1 MEHMFEDPPSAA
13 SSADAP
19 PVFEV
24 VLRSST
30 DWLADAP
37 GGLLAMAVEDRS
49 GRLGEVTDGEL
60 LRLVAATE
68 RLASWAQARQLEA
81 IAELARRPVLNPA
94 GRHAMDGRSLTIGE
108 IGPAL
113 GLARHSATRRVD
125 LAEHLTTTL
134 PGTLAALRQGRIDP
148 ARAQVISD
156 ELTGI
161 PDLAAADRAV
171 IEHDALAAAAAGHT
185 GAQVR
190 DRIRRALLAVTP
202 KDAAERHQRA
212 RRQRRV
218 CTMPQPDGMGELW
231 GYLPAETITMIEAVL
246 NGYTT
251 VPARTHPAGTD
262 GRSRDERRADALADI
277 FRAILDNQPLPT
289 ARGGTWTPPPLP
301 TRQGRRPHLVIT
313 IAASTLAGTDNQPAT
328 LTGYGPVPAD
338 LARHLAA
345 DAATYQ
351 TACVDDTTGTCQ
363 WIGKT
368 TPYRPAQW
376 MVDQV
381 IARDP
386 ACRHPG
392 CRRPAAQ
399 CDVDHAT
406 RHPDGP
412 TCPCNLM
419 PLCAFHHHLKHDG
432 GWTAERIP
440 TTRDPTPAG
449 TVNWTSP
456 LGRTYPDP
464 PVPLMPPAPRQ
475 PTRDTEPHDPPF

>member
-1 MEHMFEDPPSAA
+1 
-13 SSADAP
+13 
-19 PVFEV
+19 
-24 VLRSST
+24 
-30 DWLADAP
+30 
-37 GGLLAMAVEDRS
+37 
-49 GRLGEVTDGEL
+49 
-60 LRLVAATE
+60 
-68 RLASWAQARQLEA
+68 
-81 IAELARRPVLNPA
+81 
-94 GRHAMDGRSLTIGE
+94 
-108 IGPAL
+108 
-113 GLARHSATRRVD
+113 VD

-148 ARAQVISD
+148 ARAQIISD
-156 ELTGI
+156 ELAGI

-171 IEHDALAAAAAGHT
+171 IEHDALAAAAMGHT

-190 DRIRRALLAVTP
+190 DRIRRALLAATP

-231 GYLPAETITMIEAVL
+231 GYLPADTITMIDTVL
-246 NGYTT
+246 NGYASIPR
-251 VPARTHPAGTD
+251 VRDHSGTD

-277 FRAILDNQPLPT
+277 FRAILNSQPLPT
-289 ARGGTWTPPPLP
+289 TGSGTWTPPPLP

-313 IAASTLAGTDNQPAT
+313 IAASTLAGTDDQPAT
-328 LTGYGPVPAD
+328 LAGYGPVPAD
-338 LARHLAA
+338 LARLLAA
-345 DAATYQ
+345 DAGSYQ

-376 MVDQV
+376 MADQV
-381 IARDP
+381 NARDP

-399 CDVDHAT
+399 CEIDHAT

-419 PLCAFHHHLKHDG
+419 PLCTFHHHLKHDR

-440 TTRDPTPAG
+440 TTRDTTPAG
-449 TVNWTSP
+449 TVNRTRP

-475 PTRDTEPHDPPF
+475 PTRDTEPHDPPY